1 MKYEGG
7 FMIGKRV
14 VEALAMAALLIPA
27 LSGEA
32 AVQDKAA
39 VKPKAAVQSKAK
51 QVAAEP
57 TYTVLNPEAPL
68 PEIDTKALAPRLSSL
83 AGKTILIYD
92 NHGGYEK
99 PMAGMAAQLRPLLPP
114 DAKIIYYSPT
124 TTTWT
129 ADDQKVIPQAD
140 AAIVGHGY

>member
-1 MKYEGG
+1 MNWR
-7 FMIGKRV
+7 RV
-14 VEALAMAALLIPA
+14 VEALAITALILQAMPV
-27 LSGEA
+27 LSAVQGKA
-32 AVQDKAA
+32 AVQPKAA
-39 VKPKAAVQSKAK
+39 VKPAAKKAVS
-51 QVAAEP
+51 EP
-57 TYTVLNPEAPL
+57 TYAVLNPEAPL

-99 PMAGMAAQLRPLLPP
+99 PMAGLAAQLKPLLPP

-124 TTTWT
+124 TTSWT
-129 ADDQKVIPQAD
+129 PDDQKLIPQAD

>member
-1 MKYEGG
+1 MKYGGG
-7 FMIGKRV
+7 FMIGKKFLGV
-14 VEALAMAALLIPA
+14 LAMAALL
-27 LSGEA
+27 LSSVLPSEA
-32 AVQDKAA
+32 AVKG
-39 VKPKAAVQSKAK
+39 KAAVQPKAK
-51 QVAAEP
+51 KAVTEP
-57 TYTVLNPEAPL
+57 TFTVLNPEAPL
-68 PEIDTKALAPRLSSL
+68 PEIDTKALSPRLSSL

-99 PMAGMAAQLRPLLPP
+99 PMAGMAAQLRRLLPP
-114 DAKIIYYSPT
+114 DAKIVYYSPT